1 MNEESQNVQ
10 LLLSILAYSN
20 GQWSIDDVVTFYE
33 FVLQEMQ
40 EVDKPDLRIVPLGHQ
55 NDD

>member
-40 EVDKPDLRIVPLGHQ
+40 EVDKPDLRIVPLGPQ